1 MGLVSQEYRTSLR
14 PHVVDQIPFMKK
26 HLSDNATL
34 VEGAN
39 AVMLDID
46 NGTYPFVTSSSTGLG
61 GVFTGLNLNPT
72 KIANVIGIVKAYCT
86 RVGSGPFPTEQL
98 NPVGEKLQS
107 VGREV
112 GVTTGRGRRC
122 GWLDLALL
130 RFSCDINHYTLL
142 NLTKLDILDDFEEIK
157 VGVAYKLDGQVLES
171 FPANLKTL
179 ENVEVEYQT
188 LPGWKQSTTGVL
200 KYGDLPENARA
211 YIEYI
216 EKFLGVPIKWIGTG
230 PAREHMIEKP

>member
-1 MGLVSQEYRTSLR
+1 MR
-14 PHVVDQIPFMKK
+14 K
-26 HLSDNATL
+26 HLDPKSTL

-61 GVFTGLNLNPT
+61 GVFTGLSLDPT
-72 KIANVIGIVKAYCT
+72 KIGNIIGIVKAYCT
-86 RVGSGPFPTEQL
+86 RVGSGPFPTEQI
-98 NPVGEKLQS
+98 NSVGEKLQS

-130 RFSCDINHYTLL
+130 RFSCDINHYTVL

-157 VGVAYKLDGQVLES
+157 IGVAYKLEGQELES
-171 FPANLKTL
+171 FPANLKNL
-179 ENVEVEYQT
+179 EAVEVVYKT
-188 LPGWKQSTTGVL
+188 LPGWKCSTTGAM
-200 KYGDLPENARA
+200 KYDDLPENARA
-211 YIEYI
+211 YIEFI
-216 EKFLGVPIKWIGTG
+216 EQYLAVPVRWIGTG
-230 PAREHMIEKP
+230 PAREHMIEKF